1 MQRYLDWASDAI
13 RGDLGTS
20 IRSHQPVTEAFRER
34 LPVTLQLA
42 VMATFIGLLVAI
54 PLGAWSAYRAGK
66 FSDRL
71 ATTTSFALVGLP
83 PFLMVCCSSTCSLCT
98 SSVSRHRLGVH
109 QRVLTE
115 NLRHAFLPALA
126 LALTEIAIYTQLL
139 RADMFATLQQDYIL
153 AAKARGLTSASH
165 LDTRGTAPIV
175 VLTHHAGRRQP
186 WSAHRRHGDH
196 RGPFCVT
203 GVGRLVIQAIP
214 QKDYPVLQGSVL
226 ILATAYLFIN
236 TAGGFELLVHRPE
249 DPSWPLTSGRSPP
262 SSASRPPCR
271 RPRRQPRT
279 RPDHRDHGVGARRG
293 DRGARVALMTRT
305 PRGEPASR
313 SSAWG

>member
-1 MQRYLDWASDAI
+1 MRQVGLRLLQLVPVLFLVSVATFSITELLPGDPVIAILGENADPETYAALRAELRLDEPVVQRYLDWASDAI
-13 RGDLGTS
+13 HGDLGTS

-42 VMATFIGLLVAI
+42 VMATFMGLLVAI

-83 PFLMVCCSSTCSLCT
+83 PFLMGLLLVYMFALYKQWFPVTGWVYISESFT
-98 SSVSRHRLGVH
+98 G
-109 QRVLTE
+109 

-153 AAKARGLTSASH
+153 AAKARGMP
-165 LDTRGTAPIV
+165 TRHVLMREALRPSSFSLITLAGVNLGRLIGGTVIIEALFALP
-175 VLTHHAGRRQP
+175 
-186 WSAHRRHGDH
+186 
-196 RGPFCVT
+196 

-236 TAGGFELLVHRPE
+236 TAVDLSYSFI
-249 DPSWPLTSGRSPP
+249 DPRI
-262 SSASRPPCR
+262 
-271 RPRRQPRT
+271 
-279 RPDHRDHGVGARRG
+279 RRG
-293 DRGARVALMTRT
+293 R
-305 PRGEPASR
+305 
-313 SSAWG
+313 